1 MPRKLAISKHS
12 MPWKLMRKIPRLL
25 TRNVS
30 STKNKA
36 YNGEKI
42 FSSRLNFSCLGFLDF
57 SSLLFCRVLR
67 RIYKSLLN
75 KKNYWILHRRG
86 IEPSII
92 VTVAQSVTSRPPM
105 LADIGIRLNVSN
117 KLWGRLP
124 IVINWHFWS
133 RKSIQGKT
141 EARKVKPGE
150 KCHSCFVF
158 FRKTEEIRF

>member
-1 MPRKLAISKHS
+1 MVI
-12 MPWKLMRKIPRLL
+12 
-25 TRNVS
+25 
-30 STKNKA
+30 
-36 YNGEKI
+36 Y

-57 SSLLFCRVLR
+57 SYSLFCRVLR

-105 LADIGIRLNVSN
+105 LADIGIRLNVPN
-117 KLWGRLP
+117 KVRGRFP
-124 IVINWHFWS
+124 IVINVVNSHFWS

-150 KCHSCFVF
+150 KMPFL
-158 FRKTEEIRF
+158 FRFL